1 VLPTVVLLA
10 PTPAGLPIAP
20 PIDVAGLGPDVA
32 ERTDEHRRHLVVRDR
47 DEKFRLCIYALERNQ
62 SLSVV
67 IPLDGDFPVRAAA
80 ASRLWARMQGHA
92 SSETPCSL
100 TKQRRDRL
108 VLMLR
113 ALDGHLAAAS
123 YQEIAEALFGETRLE
138 REPWKTSSLRD
149 RTIRLVKGGLALMRD
164 GYRKLLRS
172 A

>member
-10 PTPAGLPIAP
+10 PTPARLPLAP
-20 PIDVAGLGPDVA
+20 LIDVAGLGPDVA
-32 ERTDEHRRHLVVRDR
+32 ERIDEHRRHLIVRGR
-47 DEKFRLCIYALERNQ
+47 DEEFRLCVYTLERDQ

-80 ASRLWARMQGHA
+80 ASRLWARTHGRA
-92 SSETPCSL
+92 PSEAPCSL

-108 VLMLR
+108 ILMLR

-123 YQEIAEALFGETRLE
+123 YREIAEVMFGADRLE

-149 RTIRLVKGGLALMRD
+149 RTIRLVKDGIALMRH
-164 GYRKLLRS
+164 GYRKLLRG

>member
-20 PIDVAGLGPDVA
+20 SIDVAGLGPDVA
-32 ERTDEHRRHLVVRDR
+32 EHIDEHSRHLIVRGR
-47 DEKFRLCIYALERNQ
+47 DDELRLCVYTLEPDQ

-67 IPLDGDFPVRAAA
+67 IPFDGDFATRAAA
-80 ASRLWARMQGHA
+80 ASRLWARTQGHA
-92 SSETPCSL
+92 PGESAWSL

-108 VLMLR
+108 VLTLR
-113 ALDGHLAAAS
+113 ALDGHLDAAS
-123 YQEIAEALFGETRLE
+123 YREIAEVLFGTRRLE

-149 RTIRLVKGGLALMRD
+149 RTIRLVKGGIALMRD
-164 GYRKLLRS
+164 GYRKLLRG